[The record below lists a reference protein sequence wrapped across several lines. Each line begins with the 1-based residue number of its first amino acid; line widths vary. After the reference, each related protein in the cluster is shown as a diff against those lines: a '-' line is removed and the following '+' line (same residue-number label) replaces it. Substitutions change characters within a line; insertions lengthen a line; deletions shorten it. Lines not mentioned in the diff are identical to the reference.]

1 MPNFAQL
8 KSLTFEQKQ
17 YPTFHIKT
25 FPATS
30 IQKNNKNR
38 REKTHFY
45 IIIYSEGDA
54 GPFFGFLNLELKY
67 GGFL

>member
-1 MPNFAQL
+1 LN
-8 KSLTFEQKQ
+8 
-17 YPTFHIKT
+17 
-25 FPATS
+25 
-30 IQKNNKNR
+30 KNNIQLFISKLFQQR
-38 REKTHFY
+38 RYKKIIKIGEKKHIFY